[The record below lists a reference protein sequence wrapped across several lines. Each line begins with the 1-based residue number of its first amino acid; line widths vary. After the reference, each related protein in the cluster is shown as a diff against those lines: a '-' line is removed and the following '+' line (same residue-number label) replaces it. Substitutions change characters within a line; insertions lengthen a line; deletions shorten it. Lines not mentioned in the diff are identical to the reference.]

1 MNFTS
6 IKKYVSFLINNIF
19 IVLVVGIPLIYSFSN
34 NVEGDYVI
42 LNNYKEI
49 SKFFVFS
56 FFLSPEVILP
66 KGIKGDNNLVS
77 FYLLSL
83 FLVLLISGLIFLIAP
98 FNIGFLILLVVSNLI
113 GFLFYSFAVAQSK
126 LKIYLFAQGFSIIV
140 SSTCLFIL
148 NIELIS
154 FYFLYSFL
162 LATSS
167 ILLFNSS
174 ISIKAIK
181 FSAYNDYFRVFK
193 SYYSKYYKF
202 SLVTIVGIIVTL
214 SSRYYYQ
221 YLYGILEFE
230 TYDLINSTITLVM
243 GVFSQSYISFKLFS
257 VSKKNNSNGDILVFI
272 FLLFCLLSF
281 VSIEEVSLYIF
292 KIKLTLIIIALLF
305 ITESLKLISLKYT
318 ISFIDNDR
326 YGTLGAIA
334 VSNLFFIGIS
344 ILIAQNLLKDSLV
357 VILSVNLASVIYNLV
372 ISHIIQY
379 RWKQQKAIHKKHIK

>member
-1 MNFTS
+1 MNFLS
-6 IKKYVSFLINNIF
+6 LKKYVSFLINNIF
-19 IVLVVGIPLIYSFSN
+19 IVLVVGIPLIYCFVN
-34 NVEGDYVI
+34 NVEGDYVV

-66 KGIKGDNNLVS
+66 KGIKNDNNLVS
-77 FYLLSL
+77 FYMLSL
-83 FLVLLISGLIFLIAP
+83 FLVLLIAGLIFLIAP
-98 FNIGFLILLVVSNLI
+98 FNIGFLILLVVLNLI

-126 LKIYLFAQGFSIIV
+126 LKTYLFAQGFSIIV
-140 SSTCLFIL
+140 SSTCLFVL
-148 NIELIS
+148 NIELLS

-162 LATSS
+162 LATTS

-202 SLVTIVGIIVTL
+202 SLVTVIGIIVTL

-221 YLYGILEFE
+221 YVYGILEFE

-243 GVFSQSYISFKLFS
+243 GVLSQSYISFKLFT
-257 VSKKNNSNGDILVFI
+257 VSKENNSRGDILVFV

-281 VSIEEVSLYIF
+281 ISIDVVSLSIF
-292 KIKLTLIIIALLF
+292 KIKLTLTIIALLF
-305 ITESLKLISLKYT
+305 ISESLKLISLRYT
-318 ISFIDNDR
+318 ISFINNDR
-326 YGTLGAIA
+326 YGTLAAIA
-334 VSNLFFIGIS
+334 ISNLFFIGIS

-357 VILSVNLASVIYNLV
+357 VILSVNLASVIFNLV
-372 ISHIIQY
+372 ISHIILY
-379 RWKQQKAIHKKHIK
+379 RLKHKLINL